1 MLHINFVYQ
10 DTCLIKTVI
19 ESGRFSAD
27 TWLSWLDKLH
37 CIYRIWPNKGPGAYC
52 FQRVQPPGP
61 YLNPAVIWAPAL
73 NDFVA
78 SNTQKLPFFFI
89 NRQAIR
95 HHANTKV
102 YHIFFLLICDFHVI
116 KFIHS
121 STHNHSKL
129 NLFIHHNYIITRL
142 SHNLHV

>member
-1 MLHINFVYQ
+1 M
-10 DTCLIKTVI
+10 
-19 ESGRFSAD
+19 
-27 TWLSWLDKLH
+27 KLH
-37 CIYRIWPNKGPGAYC
+37 VPCFLCVYSGLWSLNDHLYPILFTYFKLVNMYRIWPNKGPGAYC